1 MPAPKLRIPD
11 DVATVARHMH
21 PQLKQKIRAA
31 LATIQTNPEAGK
43 PLKEELA
50 GLRSFRVNR
59 FRVIYQITEGALE
72 IVAIGPRPTIY
83 EETLRLIR

>member
-1 MPAPKLRIPD
+1 MPAPKLRIPN
-11 DVATVARHMH
+11 DVAAVVQHMH
-21 PQLKQKIRAA
+21 PQLKQKIRAS
-31 LATIQTNPEAGK
+31 LSTIQNNPEAGK

-59 FRVIYQITEGALE
+59 FRIVSQVTEGVLE
-72 IVAIGPRPTIY
+72 IAAIGPRSTIY